1 MTIYDYTRQV
11 NILGTFI
18 FREVTFSLRERFEHP
33 NFEEMPKKIEEITGT
48 CKLYVKAKR
57 CIKC

>member
-18 FREVTFSLRERFEHP
+18 FREVT
-33 NFEEMPKKIEEITGT
+33 
-48 CKLYVKAKR
+48 Y
-57 CIKC
+57 

>member
-33 NFEEMPKKIEEITGT
+33 NFEEMPKKWR
-48 CKLYVKAKR
+48 KLQELVKFTLKQNLS
-57 CIKC
+57 